1 MPMGYAVTTALLTW
15 CTFFAVVAPRRP
27 RPLATM
33 SFWFGMVLNE
43 VPFLG
48 MFAVVAST
56 ALAAG
61 QGDLESPASKVT
73 VAVAL
78 ATIPG
83 MAVSAW
89 RGLRTDQVVGRA
101 LEEGLGADW
110 RDRVHIPLR
119 RRRPWA
125 RILLLSRLMRRRG
138 VERISNISYG
148 DAGRRN
154 LLDIYRRRDTP
165 QNGPVLIYFHGGH
178 YTSGAKSRE
187 ARPLLYRLADQGWVC
202 ISANYRLRP
211 QTDFPGHQI
220 DAKKVI
226 AWAREHASEYGAD
239 PSRLF
244 VAGSSAGSNL
254 AAHCAL
260 TPNDPV
266 YQPGFESAD
275 TSVTAAICLYGYYG
289 HFFGEEPDAAR
300 PRTNRMRTS
309 TPVRHR
315 FSSPTAPRTRWRRSR
330 APGTSSTGCAVSRTA
345 PLSTPNCPAHNTRST
360 CSTPRA
366 SKPSWTASKP
376 SPPGSWLLRGVLPTQ
391 PVRPAQPATRRTS
404 ASAVQTEWQQ
414 QAEGVE
420 PTPGVV
426 CTRPLARRRA
436 ERVCTVF
443 RTRAET
449 WRRRRFSAGGR
460 RSAL

>member
-1 MPMGYAVTTALLTW
+1 MGMPMGYVVTTALLTW

-27 RPLATM
+27 RPLATL

-73 VAVAL
+73 AAVAL

-89 RGLRTDQVVGRA
+89 RGLRTDQVVGRT
-101 LEEGLGADW
+101 LEEGLGAGW
-110 RDRVHIPLR
+110 RDRVHVPLR

-125 RILLLSRLMRRRG
+125 RTLLLSRLMRRRD
-138 VERISNISYG
+138 VERIPNISYG

-211 QTDFPGHQI
+211 ETDFPGHQI

-289 HFFGEEPDAAR
+289 HFFGEEPDVA
-300 PRTNRMRTS
+300 
-309 TPVRHR
+309 
-315 FSSPTAPRTRWRRSR
+315 
-330 APGTSSTGCAVSRTA
+330 
-345 PLSTPNCPAHNTRST
+345 
-360 CSTPRA
+360 
-366 SKPSWTASKP
+366 P
-376 SPPGSWLLRGVLPTQ
+376 SPNQPYAYLNSGAPPFLIAHGTKDALATVEGTRYFVDRLRRVSDSTVVYAELPGGQHAFDLFH
-391 PVRPAQPATRRTS
+391 S
-404 ASAVQTEWQQ
+404 ARFEAVVD
-414 QAEGVE
+414 GVE
-420 PTPGVV
+420 AFAAWVLAAPQRTPDS
-426 CTRPLARRRA
+426 AR
-436 ERVCTVF
+436 
-443 RTRAET
+443 
-449 WRRRRFSAGGR
+449 
-460 RSAL
+460 

>member
-1 MPMGYAVTTALLTW
+1 MPMGYVVTTALLTW

-73 VAVAL
+73 AAVAL

-83 MAVSAW
+83 LAVSAW

-110 RDRVHIPLR
+110 RDRVHVPLR

-125 RILLLSRLMRRRG
+125 RILLLSRLMRRRD
-138 VERISNISYG
+138 VQRIPNISYG

-211 QTDFPGHQI
+211 ETDFPGHQI

-244 VAGSSAGSNL
+244 VAGSSAGSNM

-289 HFFGEEPDAAR
+289 HFFGEEPDAA
-300 PRTNRMRTS
+300 
-309 TPVRHR
+309 
-315 FSSPTAPRTRWRRSR
+315 
-330 APGTSSTGCAVSRTA
+330 
-345 PLSTPNCPAHNTRST
+345 
-360 CSTPRA
+360 
-366 SKPSWTASKP
+366 P
-376 SPPGSWLLRGVLPTQ
+376 SPNQPYAYLNSGAPPILIAHGTKDALATVEGTRYFVDRLRRVSDSTVVYAELPGGQHAFDLFH
-391 PVRPAQPATRRTS
+391 S
-404 ASAVQTEWQQ
+404 ARFEAVVD
-414 QAEGVE
+414 GVE
-420 PTPGVV
+420 AFAAWVLAAPQRTPDS
-426 CTRPLARRRA
+426 AR
-436 ERVCTVF
+436 
-443 RTRAET
+443 
-449 WRRRRFSAGGR
+449 
-460 RSAL
+460 

>member
-1 MPMGYAVTTALLTW
+1 MPMGYVVTTALLTW

-61 QGDLESPASKVT
+61 QGDLESPAGKVT
-73 VAVAL
+73 AAVAL

-110 RDRVHIPLR
+110 RDRLHVPLR

-138 VERISNISYG
+138 VERIPNISYG

-226 AWAREHASEYGAD
+226 AWAREHAAEYGAD

-244 VAGSSAGSNL
+244 VAGSSAGSNM

-289 HFFGEEPDAAR
+289 FFFGEEPDV
-300 PRTNRMRTS
+300 T
-309 TPVRHR
+309 
-315 FSSPTAPRTRWRRSR
+315 
-330 APGTSSTGCAVSRTA
+330 
-345 PLSTPNCPAHNTRST
+345 
-360 CSTPRA
+360 
-366 SKPSWTASKP
+366 P
-376 SPPGSWLLRGVLPTQ
+376 SPNQPYAYLDPGAPPFLIAHGTKDALATVE
-391 PVRPAQPATRRTS
+391 ATRYFVDQLRRVSDSTVVYAELPGAQHAFDLYHS
-404 ASAVQTEWQQ
+404 ARFEAVVD
-414 QAEGVE
+414 GVE
-420 PTPGVV
+420 AFAAWVLAAPQRTPDS
-426 CTRPLARRRA
+426 AR
-436 ERVCTVF
+436 
-443 RTRAET
+443 
-449 WRRRRFSAGGR
+449 
-460 RSAL
+460 

>member
-1 MPMGYAVTTALLTW
+1 MPVGYVVTTALLTW

-48 MFAVVAST
+48 MLAVVAST

-73 VAVAL
+73 AVVAL

-89 RGLRTDQVVGRA
+89 WGLRTDQVMGRA
-101 LEEGLGADW
+101 LEEGLGAGW
-110 RDRVHIPLR
+110 RDRVHVPLR
-119 RRRPWA
+119 RRLPWA
-125 RILLLSRLMRRRG
+125 RILLLSRLMRRRD

-178 YTSGAKSRE
+178 FTSGAKSRE
-187 ARPLLYRLADQGWVC
+187 ARPLLYRLAGQGWVC

-226 AWAREHASEYGAD
+226 AWAREHAAEYGAD

-244 VAGSSAGSNL
+244 VAGSSAGSNM

-289 HFFGEEPDAAR
+289 YFFGEEPDV
-300 PRTNRMRTS
+300 T
-309 TPVRHR
+309 
-315 FSSPTAPRTRWRRSR
+315 
-330 APGTSSTGCAVSRTA
+330 
-345 PLSTPNCPAHNTRST
+345 
-360 CSTPRA
+360 
-366 SKPSWTASKP
+366 P
-376 SPPGSWLLRGVLPTQ
+376 SPNQPYAYLNPGAPPFLIAHGTKDALATVEGARYFVDQLRRVSDNTVVYAELPGGQ
-391 PVRPAQPATRRTS
+391 HAFDLFHS
-404 ASAVQTEWQQ
+404 ARFEAVVD
-414 QAEGVE
+414 GVE
-420 PTPGVV
+420 AFAAWVLAAPQRTPDS
-426 CTRPLARRRA
+426 AR
-436 ERVCTVF
+436 
-443 RTRAET
+443 
-449 WRRRRFSAGGR
+449 
-460 RSAL
+460 

>member
-1 MPMGYAVTTALLTW
+1 MGMPMGYVVTTALLTW

-61 QGDLESPASKVT
+61 QGDLESPAGKVT
-73 VAVAL
+73 AAVAL

-110 RDRVHIPLR
+110 RDRLHVPLR

-138 VERISNISYG
+138 VERIPNISYG

-226 AWAREHASEYGAD
+226 AWAREHAAEYGAD

-244 VAGSSAGSNL
+244 VAGSSAGSNM

-289 HFFGEEPDAAR
+289 FFFGEEPDV
-300 PRTNRMRTS
+300 T
-309 TPVRHR
+309 
-315 FSSPTAPRTRWRRSR
+315 
-330 APGTSSTGCAVSRTA
+330 
-345 PLSTPNCPAHNTRST
+345 
-360 CSTPRA
+360 
-366 SKPSWTASKP
+366 P
-376 SPPGSWLLRGVLPTQ
+376 SPNQPYAYLDPGAPPFLIAHGTKDALATVE
-391 PVRPAQPATRRTS
+391 ATRYFVDQLRRVSDSTVVYAELPGAQHAFDLYHS
-404 ASAVQTEWQQ
+404 ARFEAVVD
-414 QAEGVE
+414 GVE
-420 PTPGVV
+420 AFAAWVLAAPQRTPDS
-426 CTRPLARRRA
+426 AR
-436 ERVCTVF
+436 
-443 RTRAET
+443 
-449 WRRRRFSAGGR
+449 
-460 RSAL
+460 